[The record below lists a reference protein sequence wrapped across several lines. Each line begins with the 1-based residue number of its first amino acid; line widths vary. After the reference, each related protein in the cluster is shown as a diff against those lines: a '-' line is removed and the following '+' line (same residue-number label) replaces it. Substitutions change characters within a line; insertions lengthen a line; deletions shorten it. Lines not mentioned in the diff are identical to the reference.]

1 MPKLDVQMKDLAHKM
16 TLVVRLKGV
25 DRWAWRVRIAT
36 WLLRLAAWIAWM
48 NVEID
53 TEGSDA

>member
-25 DRWAWRVRIAT
+25 DQWVWRMKIAA

-53 TEGSDA
+53 TKESET